1 MEKKSIDV
9 KGILKELDEAAD
21 KLVEQD
27 IISYGENFAIPFE
40 SFRNQLDNSCVEFLK
55 QNGYRP
61 KMTRDYFKSLAQRL
75 KKKGLKIGYVI
86 TNQKNIFDEKTCSYQ
101 WSGVISWYVVS
112 IYVDETKMREL
123 LEKEKANGKY

>member
-123 LEKEKANGKY
+123 LEKGKVNGKY